1 MSLDIKSISSF
12 PYLSKITIKT
22 NQANSDTESGAL
34 LFTITYNNLSIN
46 WRKFD
51 WDHIG

>member
-1 MSLDIKSISSF
+1 MGLDIKNISSY
-12 PYLSKITIKT
+12 PSKITIKT
-22 NQANSDTESGAL
+22 NQANSDTENGAL
-34 LFTITYNNLSIN
+34 LFTTTYNNSIN